1 MKWCGLA
8 GLLILLIL
16 MTLTIQA
23 ALAKDEP
30 AEFKNESAKIFDILE
45 NESTYDS
52 KMVVVEGKIGLECA
66 SGCWF
71 ILLDGATSIYVD
83 ILPSNFV
90 IPQKSGSNAKVY
102 GEVILKNGDPQIIGK
117 IVEIGGEIYQ

>member
-1 MKWCGLA
+1 MKRCGLA

-16 MTLTIQA
+16 VTLTIQA

-30 AEFKNESAKIFDILE
+30 AEFKNESVKIFDILE
-45 NESTYDS
+45 NESIYDS

-71 ILLDGATSIYVD
+71 ILLDDATSIYVD

>member
-1 MKWCGLA
+1 MKCYGLT
-8 GLLILLIL
+8 GLLILLML
-16 MTLTIQA
+16 MALIIQA
-23 ALAKDEP
+23 ASSKDEP
-30 AEFKNESAKIFDILE
+30 AEFKNESVKIFDILE
-45 NESTYDS
+45 NQSAYNN
-52 KMVVVEGKIGLECA
+52 KMVVIEGKIDLECA

-71 ILLDGATSIYVD
+71 ILSDDTTSIYVD
-83 ILPSNFV
+83 ILPNNFV

>member
-1 MKWCGLA
+1 MLMA
-8 GLLILLIL
+8 LI
-16 MTLTIQA
+16 IQA
-23 ALAKDEP
+23 ASSKDEP
-30 AEFKNESAKIFDILE
+30 AEFKNETVKIFDILE
-45 NESTYDS
+45 NQSAYDN
-52 KMVVVEGKIGLECA
+52 KMVVVEGKIELECA
-66 SGCWF
+66 SGCWL
-71 ILLDGATSIYVD
+71 ILSDDTTSIYVD